1 MGQSSFSVPP
11 DHAKDPDLFREFML
25 EIHNDI
31 YGLGDDRTGSLETT
45 NNIDPLVI
53 STDPAVAANTSG
65 VAANLAS
72 SSLNATNISTNTA
85 NILTNSSGVL
95 TNTANILLNT
105 AVAHTQGTDQS
116 LDSGGV
122 NQVLVADAKDA
133 VTKKHTQ
140 NSDTFLDQ
148 GNANEV
154 TAANAADAV
163 TKKHDP
169 GTNHNVI
176 IQATAQ
182 TDVPAPTA
190 VNPPA
195 GGTGTAAGGYDTAAN
210 RDLMITSLTAAV
222 ADIAAMKVVVDGLL
236 AKLRTSNS
244 VAV

>member
-53 STDPAVAANTSG
+53 STDPAVVANTSG

-122 NQVLVADAKDA
+122 NQVLVADAK
-133 VTKKHTQ
+133 
-140 NSDTFLDQ
+140 
-148 GNANEV
+148 
-154 TAANAADAV
+154 DAV